1 MMPATETPDYHST
14 YEAAM
19 QNAENRV
26 FHLLHSLEWQ
36 LHTEKKTGCI
46 WSMRCNVMDN
56 YIFRYEGRIPNR
68 TCAEVSAMIH
78 PQGLHRNK
86 WDSQSAGVRVV
97 EEISHD
103 TSVILHKTK
112 GRMMGLIS
120 PRETLDLCRF
130 AYDPVDGSR
139 SVVMVSVEHEKSPK
153 TAGVVRA
160 QTFPTLLMIN
170 PLGDGVKI
178 TSIVQGDMYLQGIPQ
193 SIVDS
198 LMPKGILNFFD
209 DLVKYADKDDTKVCL
224 NRNLTGWCGAH
235 LEN

>member
-1 MMPATETPDYHST
+1 MMPSTEITDHTVNYDV
-14 YEAAM
+14 AL

-36 LHTEKKTGCI
+36 LHSEKKTGSI
-46 WSMRCNVMDN
+46 WSMKCNVMDN

-68 TCAEVSAMIH
+68 SCAEVSAMIH

-86 WDSQSAGVRVV
+86 WDSQSAGTSLV
-97 EEISHD
+97 EAISHD

-120 PRETLDLCRF
+120 PRETVDLCRF

-139 SVVMVSVEHEKSPK
+139 SVVMVSVDNEKSPK
-153 TAGVVRA
+153 TAGVVRG
-160 QTFPTLLMIN
+160 QTYPTLLMIN
-170 PLGDGVKI
+170 PLGDGSKI
-178 TSIVQGDMYLQGIPQ
+178 TAIIQAEMFLQGIPQ
-193 SIVDS
+193 SVVDT
-198 LMPKGILNFFD
+198 LIPKGIATFFE
-209 DLVKYADKDDTKVCL
+209 DLIKYASKEDNKVSL
-224 NRNLTGWCGAH
+224 NHNLAGWCGAQ